1 MTYDIIGQATTFGI
15 SKAFD
20 VSGYTVNTALNYTS
34 FSSDSAF
41 IEEQESLYL
50 VVGVGFLVD

>member
-1 MTYDIIGQATTFGI
+1 MTYDTIGQATTFGI